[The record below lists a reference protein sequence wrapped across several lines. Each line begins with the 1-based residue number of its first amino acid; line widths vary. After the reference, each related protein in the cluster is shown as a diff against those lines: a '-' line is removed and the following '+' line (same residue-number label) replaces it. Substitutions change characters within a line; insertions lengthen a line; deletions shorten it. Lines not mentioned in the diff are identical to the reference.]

1 MVKTPGIKR
10 GSHIKKPEQ
19 IDLSPIAWKNDVQQ
33 AVEGWLKWHATE
45 KRSSDKT
52 LEAYGHDIRSFLR
65 FLADHSGE
73 LSSLSTLNDLQT
85 RDFRSWL
92 AARSARELSKASTA
106 RSLSAV
112 RGFFKWLNRRELI
125 NNHALDI
132 LRTPKRPQTVP
143 KALTK
148 EEAKQ
153 VMHES
158 THLHDDSWVGL
169 RDQAIFLLL
178 YGCGLRIS
186 EALSLNQ
193 CEAPTHKQ
201 QTLRITGKGKKE
213 RLVPILP
220 VVCEA
225 IDKYRAACPFSRNP
239 DEALF
244 LGVKGKRLS
253 ARIIQLQTQKLRGLL
268 GLPDTATPHALRHSF
283 ATHLLAN
290 GGDLRAIQE
299 LLGHSS
305 LSTTQR
311 YTDVD
316 ADELLKVYDKAHP
329 SALKS

>member
-1 MVKTPGIKR
+1 MAF
-10 GSHIKKPEQ
+10 Q
-19 IDLSPIAWKNDVQQ
+19 DWLS
-33 AVEGWLKWHATE
+33 WHRNE

-52 LEAYGHDIRSFLR
+52 IEAYAQDIRAFLR
-65 FLADHSGE
+65 FLGEHSGHVI
-73 LSSLSTLNDLQT
+73 TLKSINQLEI

-92 AARSARELSKASTA
+92 AARSGQNLSKTSTA
-106 RSLSAV
+106 RALSAV
-112 RGFFKWLNRRELI
+112 RGLFKWMNKQQLI
-125 NNHALDI
+125 NNHVLDI
-132 LRTPKRPQTVP
+132 LRTPKKTQAIP

-148 EEAKQ
+148 GEAQQ
-153 VMHES
+153 VMEQS
-158 THLHDDSWVGL
+158 LELQDDTWVGL
-169 RDQAIFLLL
+169 RDQAVLLLL

-186 EALSLNQ
+186 EALDLNQ
-193 CEAPTHKQ
+193 EDAPRKGQ
-201 QTLRITGKGKKE
+201 DFLRVVGKRNKE

-220 VVCEA
+220 VVCDA
-225 IDKYRAACPFSRNP
+225 IASYQASCPFPTAQGSP
-239 DEALF
+239 LF

-268 GLPDTATPHALRHSF
+268 GLPETATPHALRHSF
-283 ATHLLAN
+283 ATHLLSN

-329 SALKS
+329 SAQK